1 MQFLMLFA
9 GLCNWFHTIHRKGA
23 QFFTSFVDVCILLL
37 RVCGPNTPLLN
48 LLLHQ
53 LDTSLKVCF
62 LIRYKW
68 NFNEVA
74 LDRRLDY
81 FESYWPFFAGF
92 GKDFSHFF

>member
-1 MQFLMLFA
+1 MQFLMLFP
-9 GLCNWFHTIHRKGA
+9 GLCNWVHTIHREGA
-23 QFFTSFVDVCILLL
+23 QFFTPFLDVCILLL
-37 RVCGPNTPLLN
+37 RVCGPNTSLLN
-48 LLLHQ
+48 VLLHL
-53 LDTSLKVCF
+53 LDTCFEVCF

-92 GKDFSHFF
+92 GKIFFK

>member
-1 MQFLMLFA
+1 MLFA
-9 GLCNWFHTIHRKGA
+9 GLCNWFHTIHREGA
-23 QFFTSFVDVCILLL
+23 QFFTPFLDVCILLL

-48 LLLHQ
+48 DLLHQ
-53 LDTSLKVCF
+53 LDTCFKVCF

-81 FESYWPFFAGF
+81 FQSYWPFFAGF
-92 GKDFSHFF
+92 GKIF